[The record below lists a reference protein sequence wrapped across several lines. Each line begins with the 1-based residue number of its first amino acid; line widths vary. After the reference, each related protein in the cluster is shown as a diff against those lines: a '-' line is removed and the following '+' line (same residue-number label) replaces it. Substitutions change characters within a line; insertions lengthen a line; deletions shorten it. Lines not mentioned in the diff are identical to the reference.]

1 MSTKYSQEQVD
12 FLKGK
17 RLMVATPC
25 YGGQTTALYTQSMLK
40 LQSECARYKIEMVL
54 LAITNESLI
63 TRARNDLVYHFLKH
77 KDARGVFEYIMFID
91 ADIQFEADHV
101 IRLLVH
107 NKDIVT
113 GAYPMKLI
121 NYNNIENKA
130 LPVTTLV
137 KLTTEYAVNPKFTEE
152 EAERARNSD
161 QPERITLQVKNGLI
175 EVLDAGT
182 GFMLIKRGVLEQM
195 ITAFPEIKYVRD
207 MTSLNADGSIDRT
220 TDTQYALFDGSIDE
234 ESRRYL
240 SEDYTFCRRWQ
251 KIGGRIWTDPEIVL
265 NHVGTHVFRGRNLIE

>member
-1 MSTKYSQEQVD
+1 MATKYSQEQIK
-12 FLKGK
+12 FLQGK

-40 LQSECARYKIEMVL
+40 LQSECAKYKVEMVL

-63 TRARNDLVYHFLKH
+63 TRARNDLVYHFLRH
-77 KDARGVFEYIMFID
+77 KDTKGVFEYLMFID

-130 LPVTTLV
+130 LSVKDLV
-137 KLTTEYAVNPKFTEE
+137 KSTTEYAINLKLNQEQIDKANGEPMGVV
-152 EAERARNSD
+152 
-161 QPERITLQVKNGLI
+161 QLQLVNGLI

-182 GFMLIKRGVLEQM
+182 GFMLVKRGVFDKLMKEY
-195 ITAFPEIKYVRD
+195 PETSYIRD
-207 MTSLNADGSIDRT
+207 MTSLNPDGSVNRD
-220 TDTQYALFDGSIDE
+220 TDEQYAFFDGSIDE
-234 ESRRYL
+234 DSKRYL

-251 KIGGRIWTDPEIVL
+251 KIGGKIWTDPEIVL

>member
-137 KLTTEYAVNPKFTEE
+137 KLTTEYAINPKFTEE

-161 QPERITLQVKNGLI
+161 QPERMTLQVKNGLI

>member
-54 LAITNESLI
+54 LALTNESFI
-63 TRARNDLVYHFLKH
+63 ARARNDLVYHFLKH
-77 KDARGVFEYIMFID
+77 KDAKGVFEYIMFID

-101 IRLLVH
+101 IRLIVH

-137 KLTTEYAVNPKFTEE
+137 KLTTEYAINLKFTEE
-152 EAERARNSD
+152 DAERARNSD

-195 ITAFPEIKYVRD
+195 IKAFPEIKYVRD
-207 MTSLNADGSIDRT
+207 MTSLNADGSVDRT

-234 ESRRYL
+234 ESKRYL

>member
-137 KLTTEYAVNPKFTEE
+137 KLTTEYAINPKFTEE

>member
-101 IRLLVH
+101 IRLIVH

-137 KLTTEYAVNPKFTEE
+137 KLTTEYAINPKFTEE

-220 TDTQYALFDGSIDE
+220 TDTQYALYDGSIDE

>member
-101 IRLLVH
+101 IRLIVH

-137 KLTTEYAVNPKFTEE
+137 KLTTEYAINPKFTEE

-182 GFMLIKRGVLEQM
+182 GFMLIKRDVLEQM

>member
-17 RLMVATPC
+17 SLMVATPC

-101 IRLLVH
+101 IRLIVH

-137 KLTTEYAVNPKFTEE
+137 KLTTEYAINPKFTEE

>member
-101 IRLLVH
+101 IRLIVH

-152 EAERARNSD
+152 DAERARNSD

-195 ITAFPEIKYVRD
+195 ITAFPEMKYVRD

>member
-101 IRLLVH
+101 IRLIVH

-137 KLTTEYAVNPKFTEE
+137 KLTTEYAINPKFTEE

-195 ITAFPEIKYVRD
+195 IKAFPEIKYVRD